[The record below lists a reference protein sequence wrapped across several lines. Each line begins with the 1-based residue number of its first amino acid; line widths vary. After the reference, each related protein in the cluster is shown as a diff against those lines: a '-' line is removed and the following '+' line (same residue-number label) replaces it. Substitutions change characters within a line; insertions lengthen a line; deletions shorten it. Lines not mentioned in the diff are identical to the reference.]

1 MSSLLGADELEEWT
15 LPGFV
20 DTPWLGR
27 RGASTMPKSH
37 RPYPPE
43 LRQRSV
49 ELVRKGRS
57 PEELAQQF
65 ETLGP
70 GDPELGKAGAQVLH
84 RPADP

>member
-1 MSSLLGADELEEWT
+1 
-15 LPGFV
+15 
-20 DTPWLGR
+20 
-27 RGASTMPKSH
+27 MPKSH

-65 ETLGP
+65 ESLGP
-70 GDPELGKAGAQVLH
+70 RRSGTGSSRRPGAPSPRRSVSTLTATRAPILSCTFLMNPLH
-84 RPADP
+84 